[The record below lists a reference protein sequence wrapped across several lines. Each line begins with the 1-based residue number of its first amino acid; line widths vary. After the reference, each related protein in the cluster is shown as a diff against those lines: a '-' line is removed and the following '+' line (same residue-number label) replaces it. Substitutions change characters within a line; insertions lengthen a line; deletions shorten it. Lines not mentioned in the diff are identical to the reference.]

1 MDRKFDWNDTE
12 IKIRDEFQQIYDD
25 QLWGAND
32 NKPKPDL
39 SFMSGT
45 YCSSFQW
52 KNLSKVAVFILSVM
66 IFSSG
71 IAIWINSDHA
81 VASKFKLDQIMYEM
95 KNDTDNIST
104 MDDTISYKTATM
116 NDIDEAKEFYPSLY
130 VPSNIPKG
138 YELQKLQIDKLAGE
152 EYFTNYMFVN
162 EKKNVIDVIIN
173 SSTTPGTLEIAAT
186 TKLVKLENTDLY
198 VWYDSTSEALRGV
211 CLLDNNTLLSI
222 SGVPDQETMINVI
235 TSFNKTK

>member
-1 MDRKFDWNDTE
+1 MDSKFDWNDTE

-45 YCSSFQW
+45 YCSAFQW
-52 KNLSKVAVFILSVM
+52 KKLSKVAVFILSVM
-66 IFSSG
+66 IFSSS
-71 IAIWINSDHA
+71 IAIWINSDQA

-95 KNDTDNIST
+95 KSDTDNIST
-104 MDDTISYKTATM
+104 RDDTISYKTATM
-116 NDIDEAKEFYPSLY
+116 DDVDEAKKFYPSLY

-162 EKKNVIDVIIN
+162 KKKNVIDVIIN

-222 SGVPDQETMINVI
+222 SSVPDQETMIKII